1 MLHTH
6 FKQQNV
12 SNADWF
18 VATAITGVHSKFK
31 RTALPMTLVQKIMY
45 RILHHPNTVAITL
58 VSTMV
63 MIMLS
68 YNTIIR
74 YGVSWPVI
82 FTILKIYP
90 MTVLF
95 IYCLRTYVTLPLVL
109 KLHDYFPNYFTKVIP
124 RHVSIP
130 FFVITGNVSVM
141 MVILTETHRT
151 LYPYF
156 IPGYVGNWVKTFFVA
171 VPVFFFIVR
180 PVIDYIFK
188 NLKTKYPLLD

>member
-1 MLHTH
+1 
-6 FKQQNV
+6 
-12 SNADWF
+12 
-18 VATAITGVHSKFK
+18 
-31 RTALPMTLVQKIMY
+31 MTLFHKLMS
-45 RILHHPNTVAITL
+45 RILHHPNTVAITI

-82 FTILKIYP
+82 LTILKIYP
-90 MTVLF
+90 LTVLF

-109 KLHDYFPNYFTKVIP
+109 KLHDFFPHHFNKVIP

-130 FFVITGNVSVM
+130 FFVITGNVTVM
-141 MVILTETHRT
+141 MVILTETHRN

-156 IPGYVGNWVKTFFVA
+156 VPGFVGNWAKTFFVA
-171 VPVFFFIVR
+171 GPVFFFIVR
-180 PVIDYIFK
+180 PIIDYIFN
-188 NLKTKYPLLD
+188 NLKLKFPRLD

>member
-1 MLHTH
+1 MTRL
-6 FKQQNV
+6 QN
-12 SNADWF
+12 SM
-18 VATAITGVHSKFK
+18 H
-31 RTALPMTLVQKIMY
+31 
-45 RILHHPNTVAITL
+45 RILHHPNTVVVTL

-82 FTILKIYP
+82 LTILKIYP
-90 MTVLF
+90 LAVLF

-109 KLHDYFPNYFTKVIP
+109 KLHDYFPHHFNQVIP

-141 MVILTETHRT
+141 MVILTETHRK

-156 IPGYVGNWVKTFFVA
+156 VSGFVGNWTKTFFVA

-180 PVIDYIFK
+180 PTIDFIFN
-188 NLKTKYPLLD
+188 NLKMKYPRLD